1 MKPRDTAT
9 YIFLAIAWGLSF
21 LVVLHVVEAFGWV
34 GAVAFR
40 SFIAAGTLFAIAKL
54 SGRKL
59 DFHAGRKPF
68 AIVGATTVAGQLIG
82 LSYGTP
88 LIGTAMAAICVASIP
103 LFSMVISQLWGLE
116 RITSRGLIGLL
127 LGVTGIVLL
136 VGFPA
141 VAVTPEFIM
150 GCVAVLFSCFSA
162 AFGSNY
168 ASRRLSTTGSWETTI
183 GAFVF
188 GGILTLPL
196 IVAIPVPVM
205 PGLVDFIYLL
215 ISACVMSALTYVL
228 YFRLVGNVG
237 PTKAISVE
245 FAVTVIA
252 VLVGAVFL
260 KEQLSIIQFVGAAVI
275 IAGCALVLSSRPA
288 LPKEAE
294 AFPGAETDETSDNN
308 IIKSETI

>member
-9 YIFLAIAWGLSF
+9 YIFLAIEWGLSF
-21 LVVLHVVEAFGWV
+21 LVVLRVVEAFGWV

-59 DFHAGRKPF
+59 DFHAGWKPF
-68 AIVGATTVAGQLIG
+68 AVVGATTVAGQLIG

-196 IVAIPVPVM
+196 IVAIPVPAM

>member
-1 MKPRDTAT
+1 MKPRDVAT
-9 YIFLAIAWGLSF
+9 YIFLAAAWGHSF
-21 LVVLHVVEAFGWV
+21 LVVLRVVEAFGWA

-54 SGRKL
+54 SGRNL
-59 DFHAGRKPF
+59 DFQAGWKPF
-68 AIVGATTVAGQLIG
+68 AVVGATTVAGQLIG

-150 GCVAVLFSCFSA
+150 GCIAVLFSCFSA

-188 GGILTLPL
+188 GGILSLPL
-196 IVAIPVPVM
+196 ILAVPVPAM
-205 PGLVDFIYLL
+205 PGMIDFVYLL

-228 YFRLVGNVG
+228 YFKLVGNVG

-245 FAVTVIA
+245 FVVTVIA

-260 KEQLSIIQFVGAAVI
+260 KELLSLIQFVGAAVI
-275 IAGCALVLSSRPA
+275 ISGCALVLSSRPA
-288 LPKEAE
+288 LPKESQTFPASE
-294 AFPGAETDETSDNN
+294 ATPDSLKSDPL
-308 IIKSETI
+308 